1 MTLPQLAYAVALDRL
16 GHFGRAAEA
25 CHVTQPALSAQI
37 QKLEAEL
44 GVVLFDRT
52 AHPIQPTEI
61 GRQVV
66 AQARL
71 VLAEAE
77 RLGDLVSA
85 ATGELAGE
93 LRVGILST
101 LAPYLIPLVIA
112 PFGRRYP
119 HVALVF
125 EELVAE
131 AIVDGVRR
139 DLLDAGLVATSPP
152 ARGVEEVPLFGEPLV
167 GYVAPGHRLYGQ
179 AEIGV
184 EDLSVDDV
192 WLMREGHCFRN
203 QAVALLEQGAGRPD
217 AKAVQFES
225 GNLETLQRMVD
236 RGYGMTLLPWLA
248 VQGEGSHAPE
258 SVRPFR
264 APAPSRTVR
273 LVYATTLVRRQLVR
287 AFAAEVARAVAPALP
302 VGAVLY
308 TPDAAG
314 AARALA
320 PGGDRA
326 P

>member
-1 MTLPQLAYAVALDRL
+1 MTLLQLTYAVALDRH

-25 CHVTQPALSAQI
+25 CHVTQPALSAGV

-44 GVVLFDRT
+44 GMALFDRT
-52 AHPIQPTEI
+52 AHPIRPTQM
-61 GRQVV
+61 GRAVV
-66 AQARL
+66 AQARH

-77 RLGDLVSA
+77 RLGDLVSE

-119 HVALVF
+119 RVELVF

-139 DLLDAGLVATSPP
+139 DLLDAGLVATPPP
-152 ARGVEEVPLFGEPLV
+152 ARGVEEVPLFEEPLV
-167 GYVAPGHRLYGQ
+167 GYVAPGHRLYGRD
-179 AEIGV
+179 AIGV
-184 EDLSVDDV
+184 EDLSVEDV
-192 WLMREGHCFRN
+192 WVMREGHCFRD
-203 QAVALLEQGAGRPD
+203 QTLALLERGAAGRPD

-225 GNLETLQRMVD
+225 GNLETLQRIVD

-264 APAPSRTVR
+264 TPAPRRTVR
-273 LVYATTLVRRQLVR
+273 LVYATTLIRRQLVR
-287 AFAAEVARAVAPALP
+287 AFAAEVARAVGPDLPA
-302 VGAVLY
+302 GAVIL
-308 TPDAAG
+308 P
-314 AARALA
+314 LEE
-320 PGGDRA
+320 
-326 P
+326 

>member
-1 MTLPQLAYAVALDRL
+1 MTLPQLAYVVALDRH

-44 GVVLFDRT
+44 GAVLFDRT

-66 AQARL
+66 AQARH

-77 RLGDLVSA
+77 RLEDLVSA

-93 LRVGILST
+93 LRVGVLST
-101 LAPYLIPLVIA
+101 LAPYLLPLVIA

-119 HVALVF
+119 GVALVF

-139 DLLDAGLVATSPP
+139 DLLDAGLVATPPP
-152 ARGVEEVPLFGEPLV
+152 ARGVEDLPLFEEPLV

-192 WLMREGHCFRN
+192 WLMRDGHCFRD
-203 QAVALLEQGAGRPD
+203 QAVALLEMGAGRPD

-225 GNLETLQRMVD
+225 GNLETLQRLVD

-287 AFAAEVARAVAPALP
+287 AFAAEVARAVGPALPAGAVLHAPAL
-302 VGAVLY
+302 
-308 TPDAAG
+308 
-314 AARALA
+314 
-320 PGGDRA
+320 
-326 P
+326 